1 MRRTARIN
9 FRSRSPLSGIQ
20 IRILSQ
26 SVREWPPLLLAAW
39 EILGSELG
47 LPDVKA
53 RSIILES
60 ILAARQCATAQN
72 ELLCDIERFRTQR
85 RLQTACS
92 RIPKCIKRGPAA
104 LRRNLN
110 QALLTLLEETIDLE
124 VLESILETARKIFEA
139 FPDNEPSCAALKTL
153 KGVHF
158 SGLPTTAQ
166 EKAREAIAHFKLAK
180 TENRTAVHL
189 FIAIGAAIKSAHTA
203 KTSTQIGNITVCYVA
218 ELAAIWRRAKL
229 KQLKPSRARRYL
241 DLNPTIYSSRF
252 HQFAELVLLAMTRA
266 TAGHSGKSSKNN
278 VENAP
283 DPDMPRGLRPWFE
296 ASRKGERYQWLVSDN
311 HLKRA
316 IGHEPQK

>member
-1 MRRTARIN
+1 MRRKARVN
-9 FRSRSPLSGIQ
+9 FRARSPLSGLQ
-20 IRILSQ
+20 IRIRSQ
-26 SVREWPPLLLAAW
+26 AARDWPPLLFFAW
-39 EILGSELG
+39 EILSSELG

-60 ILAARQCATAQN
+60 IMAARRCATAQN
-72 ELLCDIERFRTQR
+72 ELLCDIEKFRTQR

-110 QALLTLLEETIDLE
+110 QALLLLLEETIDLE
-124 VLESILETARKIFEA
+124 VLESILETARKTFEA
-139 FPDNEPSCAALKTL
+139 FPDNEPSCAALKSL
-153 KGVHF
+153 KGVNF

-166 EKAREAIAHFKLAK
+166 DNAREAIAHFKLAK
-180 TENRTAVHL
+180 NESRTAAQL
-189 FIAIGAAIKSAHTA
+189 LIAIGAALKSAQTD
-203 KTSTQIGNITVCYVA
+203 KTSTQIGGLIVRYIA
-218 ELAAIWRRAKL
+218 ELEAIWLRAEL
-229 KQLKPSRARRYL
+229 KQLTPSRAHRYL

-252 HQFAELVLLAMTRA
+252 HQFAELVLLAMTRPP
-266 TAGHSGKSSKNN
+266 AGHSDKSSKNY

-283 DPDMPRGLRPWFE
+283 DSDMPRGLRPWIE

-316 IGHEPQK
+316 LGL

>member
-1 MRRTARIN
+1 MRRKARVN
-9 FRSRSPLSGIQ
+9 FRARSPLSGLQ
-20 IRILSQ
+20 IRIRSQ
-26 SVREWPPLLLAAW
+26 SARDWPPLLLAAW
-39 EILGSELG
+39 EILSSELG

-60 ILAARQCATAQN
+60 VLEARRCAIAQN
-72 ELLCDIERFRTQR
+72 ELLSDIARIRTLR

-104 LRRNLN
+104 LRRSLN
-110 QALLTLLEETIDLE
+110 QALLPLLEETIDLE
-124 VLESILETARKIFEA
+124 VLESILDTARKTFEA
-139 FPDNEPSCAALKTL
+139 FPENEPSCAAFKSL

-166 EKAREAIAHFKLAK
+166 DNARKAITHFIL
-180 TENRTAVHL
+180 TENENRTALHL
-189 FIAIGAAIKSAHTA
+189 FIAIGEAIKSANTA
-203 KTSTQIGNITVCYVA
+203 KISPQIGNLIVRYVA

-252 HQFAELVLLAMTRA
+252 QQFAELVLLAMTRPP
-266 TAGHSGKSSKNN
+266 AGHSGKSSKIL

-283 DPDMPRGLRPWFE
+283 DPDIPRGLRPWIE
-296 ASRKGERYQWLVSDN
+296 ASRKRERYQWLVSDN
-311 HLKRA
+311 HLKKALGRR
-316 IGHEPQK
+316 IQK